1 MFTFGSER
9 VNHGRKKKKGTVHKS
24 AVVLMPG
31 MVFSRTSANV
41 FFTYKG
47 HCFLFDQLGGSI
59 FQRWP
64 LWKSWLFS
72 NFFVLFLITGRYG

>member
-1 MFTFGSER
+1 MEG
-9 VNHGRKKKKGTVHKS
+9 KKKGTVHKS

-41 FFTYKG
+41 FFPYKG

>member
-1 MFTFGSER
+1 
-9 VNHGRKKKKGTVHKS
+9 
-24 AVVLMPG
+24 MPG

-41 FFTYKG
+41 FFPYKG
-47 HCFLFDQLGGSI
+47 HCFLLDQLGGSI

-72 NFFVLFLITGRYG
+72 NFFVLFLITGRYGQYAKGVGSVETGK